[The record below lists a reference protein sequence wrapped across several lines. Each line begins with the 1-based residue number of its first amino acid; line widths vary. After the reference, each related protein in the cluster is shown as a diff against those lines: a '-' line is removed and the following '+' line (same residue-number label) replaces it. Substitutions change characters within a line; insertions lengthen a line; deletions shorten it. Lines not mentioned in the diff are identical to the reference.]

1 MRKIDTLLSARW
13 VIPVQPAGVYF
24 EHYSIAIDAGQI
36 LELLPTKDAKIRY
49 EAREDLQF
57 DEHALMPGLI
67 NAHAHAAMNLLR
79 GLADDLP
86 VMEWL
91 EDHIWPAEQRF
102 VSEAFVRDGTQ
113 HAVAEMLRGGI
124 TCFNDM
130 YFFPE
135 IAADVVTTS
144 GIRAN
149 LGLCIFDFP
158 TAWGTGPDDYF
169 RKSERLVAQ
178 FEHHPH
184 IKLTLAPH
192 APYTVSDGPL
202 KRTNDLSREWG
213 VQIQMHI
220 HESAQEVEEAL
231 AKHGQRPLSRL
242 ADLQFLSPRLQ
253 AVHMT
258 QITLDEIHLVKETGT
273 HIIACPESNLKLAS
287 GFSPIAQFL
296 DAGVN
301 VALGTD
307 GAASNNDLDMFSEMR
322 TCAILAKAVYQN
334 ATAVNAST
342 ALQMAT
348 INGAK
353 ALGIADK
360 TGSLEVGKAADII
373 AIDFNSIEST
383 PLYNPLSQLVYATG
397 RHQVSDVWVAG
408 KQLLK
413 NRELTT
419 LNEKEIIASAREW
432 REKIKD
438 SR

>member
-13 VIPVQPAGVYF
+13 VIPMQPAGLF
-24 EHYSIAIDAGQI
+24 FDHYSVAIDDGKI
-36 LELLPTKDAKIRY
+36 LELLPTKEALGRY
-49 EAREDLQF
+49 APHQHHQF
-57 DEHALMPGLI
+57 TEHALMPGLI
-67 NAHAHAAMNLLR
+67 NSHAHAAMNLLR

-86 VMEWL
+86 VIEWL
-91 EDHIWPAEQRF
+91 EHHIWPAEKRF
-102 VSEAFVRDGTQ
+102 VSEQFVRDGTR
-113 HAVAEMLRGGI
+113 HAIAEMLRGGI

-135 IAADVVTTS
+135 VAAEVVTES
-144 GIRAN
+144 GIRPN

-169 RKSERLVAQ
+169 YKSEQLVRQ
-178 FEHHPH
+178 FEHHPL
-184 IKLTLAPH
+184 INLTLAPH
-192 APYTVSDGPL
+192 APYTVSDAPL

-213 VQIQMHI
+213 IQIQMHI
-220 HESAQEVEEAL
+220 HESAQEIEQAL
-231 AKHGQRPLSRL
+231 VKDGQRPLSRL
-242 ADLQFLSPRLQ
+242 AGIDFLSPRLQ

-258 QITLDEIHLVKETGT
+258 QIIGEEILLIKDTGT
-273 HIIACPESNLKLAS
+273 HVIACPESNLKLAS

-322 TCAILAKAVYQN
+322 TCAILAKAVYEN
-334 ATAVNAST
+334 ATAVNAGT

-373 AIDFNSIEST
+373 AIDFNHVEST

-408 KQLLK
+408 KHLLQNRQLL
-413 NRELTT
+413 T
-419 LNEKEIIASAREW
+419 LNEKEIVNNAREW
-432 REKIKD
+432 QEKIANSD
-438 SR
+438 